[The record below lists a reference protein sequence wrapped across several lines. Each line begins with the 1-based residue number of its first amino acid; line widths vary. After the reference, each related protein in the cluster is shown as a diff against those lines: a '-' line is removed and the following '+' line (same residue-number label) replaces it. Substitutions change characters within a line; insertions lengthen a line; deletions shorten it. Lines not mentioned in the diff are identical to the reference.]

1 MITIVLNI
9 RYLIT
14 IWIGLLLSTMESEE
28 DAAEDVGDRM
38 IRSGQASV
46 ADGETGYE
54 NRPPGR
60 PVSTHFLHRKCG

>member
-1 MITIVLNI
+1 MTIILLNI
-9 RYLIT
+9 RSLAD
-14 IWIGLLLSTMESEE
+14 IGVRLLLSTMECEE
-28 DAAEDVGDRM
+28 DSAEDVGDRM

>member
-1 MITIVLNI
+1 MAIIELNI
-9 RYLIT
+9 RCLGNIEVC
-14 IWIGLLLSTMESEE
+14 LLLSTMECEE

-46 ADGETGYE
+46 ADGEIGYE